1 MTALFLRVLVPVHV
15 LIGNDWNEDEQPGQ
29 KEEEAHEQTRLQQ
42 SDVLQNVGQGFEE
55 EPIHHHAA
63 LEIGN
68 GWRTSSQVVEDI
80 SVMMWTFERR
90 QLESTPEK
98 HQLESPWSKKS

>member
-1 MTALFLRVLVPVHV
+1 MFLRVLVPVHV

-68 GWRTSSQVVEDI
+68 G
-80 SVMMWTFERR
+80 
-90 QLESTPEK
+90 
-98 HQLESPWSKKS
+98 